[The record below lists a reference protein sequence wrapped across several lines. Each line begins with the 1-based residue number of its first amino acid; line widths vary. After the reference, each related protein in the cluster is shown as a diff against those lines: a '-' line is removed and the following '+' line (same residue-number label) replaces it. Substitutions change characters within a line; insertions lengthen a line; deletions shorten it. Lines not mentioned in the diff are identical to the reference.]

1 LSRSF
6 RPDYAVFQPAE
17 GCHDAARADNPARA
31 RTNSI
36 FEQAVGMTQFR
47 KLLIALLLI
56 VPLAARAAPPQ
67 WLSLPPTPTLPKA
80 ARSGLAPVDGVKIWY
95 AVFGHGQ
102 PVVMLHGG
110 LANANYWG
118 HQVRALERHYQV
130 IVMDSRGH
138 GRSSRNQEAYG
149 YDLMA
154 SDVVGL
160 LDHLK
165 IEKAAIVGWSDG
177 AIIGLDIA
185 MKHPERVSKLFAFAA
200 NSDPSGVAD
209 IAKSDVFNAYIAR
222 AGEEYKRLSPTP
234 TEYKGFVDEITKMWE
249 TQPKWTAVDL
259 AAIKVPTWIVDAD
272 HDEAIKRDN
281 TEFMAANI
289 PGAGLLIQPQVSH
302 FSFMQNP
309 QQFTDDVLHFLEGVP
324 ESREAR

>member
-1 LSRSF
+1 MMS
-6 RPDYAVFQPAE
+6 
-17 GCHDAARADNPARA
+17 
-31 RTNSI
+31 
-36 FEQAVGMTQFR
+36 FR
-47 KLLIALLLI
+47 KLRIALGIAL
-56 VPLAARAAPPQ
+56 VLAVSVTAADAAPQ

-80 ARSGLAPVDGVKIWY
+80 AQSGYAPVNGIRIWY

-110 LANANYWG
+110 LANSNYWG
-118 HQVRALERHYQV
+118 RQVRALQKHYQV

-138 GRSSRNQEAYG
+138 GRSSRNTEAYG

-165 IEKAAIVGWSDG
+165 IERAAIVGWSDG

-234 TEYKGFVDEITKMWE
+234 NEYKTFVAGITKMWE
-249 TQPKWTAVDL
+249 SQPHWTDADL
-259 AAIKVPTWIVDAD
+259 ARISVPTWIVDGD

-281 TEFMAANI
+281 TEFMASQI
-289 PGAGLLIQPQVSH
+289 PNTGLLLQPEVSH
-302 FSFMQNP
+302 FSFLQDP
-309 QQFTDDVLHFLEGVP
+309 RQFTSDVLHFLEHVKG
-324 ESREAR
+324 R